1 MKAYRKMETP
11 RTDAA
16 TFCVSSGRLGG
27 DEMVV
32 LAEVAR
38 ELEEE
43 LEALRAG
50 VKAIIG
56 YEL

>member
-1 MKAYRKMETP
+1 
-11 RTDAA
+11 
-16 TFCVSSGRLGG
+16 
-27 DEMVV
+27 MVV